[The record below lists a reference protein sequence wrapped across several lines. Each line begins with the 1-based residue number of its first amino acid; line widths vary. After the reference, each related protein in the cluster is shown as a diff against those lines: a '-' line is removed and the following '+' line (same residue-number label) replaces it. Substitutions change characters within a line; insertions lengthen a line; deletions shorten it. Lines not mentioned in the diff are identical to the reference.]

1 VKKVLI
7 IEDNLDLRENT
18 AEILQLAGYEVET
31 AGNGK
36 EGVKLA
42 TTNRPDVIVCD
53 IMMPELD
60 GFGVKQLL
68 SQNFITKDIPFIYL
82 TAKAEKTD
90 FRKGMNMGADDY
102 LTKPFDEADL
112 LHSIKLRFDKLDAV
126 QKGFS
131 LSGFNFT
138 TLLEKAIEN
147 KKPTVFPKKDTLFR
161 EFDKAYHI
169 FYIKSGKVKSYK
181 INDDG
186 KEFLFEIFA
195 TGDIIGLW
203 DVLKGSNYFVNAS
216 TLEEVEAYRISRDEL
231 QRLLQY
237 NFEAAGNLIEMMS
250 EEIKEKEEK
259 MVQLAYDTVRM
270 RVATALNTLYDLY
283 QKEHNVDS
291 FKVAREDLAAMV
303 GTSTESVIRTL
314 SDFKK
319 EGLINISSNEISIKD
334 SQALKNFRY

>member
-7 IEDNLDLRENT
+7 IEDNNDLRENT

-31 AGNGK
+31 AENGK

-42 TTNRPDVIVCD
+42 TTIRPDIIVCD

-60 GFGVKQLL
+60 GYGVKQLL
-68 SQNFITKDIPFIYL
+68 SQHVSTKDIPFIFL

-90 FRKGMNMGADDY
+90 FRKGMNLGADDY

-112 LHSIKLRFDKLDAV
+112 LNSIKIRIEKQDAV

-138 TLLEKAIEN
+138 TLLEKAIEH

-161 EFDKAYHI
+161 EYEKAFHI
-169 FYIKSGKVKSYK
+169 YYINKGKIKTYK

-195 TGDIIGLW
+195 SGDIIGLW
-203 DVLKGSNYFVNAS
+203 DVLKGGNYFVNAA
-216 TLEEVEAYRISRDEL
+216 TLEEVEAYRISHDEL
-231 QRLLQY
+231 QRLLEY
-237 NFEAAGNLIEMMS
+237 NFEAVGNLIEMMS

-259 MVQLAYDTVRM
+259 IVQLAYDTVRM

-283 QKEHNVDS
+283 KKEHNTDS

-314 SDFKK
+314 SEFKK
-319 EGLINISSNEISIKD
+319 DGLINISSNEISIKD
-334 SQALKNFRY
+334 SQALKHFKY

>member
-7 IEDNLDLRENT
+7 IEDNNDLRENT
-18 AEILQLAGYEVET
+18 AEILELAGYAVET
-31 AGNGK
+31 AANGK

-42 TTNRPDVIVCD
+42 TTNRPDIIVCD

-60 GFGVKQLL
+60 GYGVKQLL
-68 SQNFITKDIPFIYL
+68 SQNLSTKDIPFIYL

-90 FRKGMNMGADDY
+90 FRKGMNLGADDY

-112 LHSIKLRFDKLDAV
+112 LNSIKMRLDKLDSV

-131 LSGFNFT
+131 LTGFNFT

-147 KKPTVFPKKDTLFR
+147 KKPAVFPKKDTLFR
-161 EFDKAYHI
+161 EFDKAFHI
-169 FYIKSGKVKSYK
+169 YYIKSGKVKAYK

-186 KEFLFEIFA
+186 KEFLFEIFS

-231 QRLLQY
+231 QRLLEY

-259 MVQLAYDTVRM
+259 IVQLAYDTVRM
-270 RVATALNTLYDLY
+270 RVATALSTLFDLY
-283 QKEHNVDS
+283 QKEHDS
-291 FKVAREDLAAMV
+291 ATFKVAREDLAAMV

-319 EGLINISSNEISIKD
+319 EGFINISSNEISIKD
-334 SQALKNFRY
+334 NQALKHLRY